1 MLNREEAY
9 MLLRKYTSKPFLLR
23 HALSVEAVMRRFAEL
38 TNHDV
43 EYWGIV
49 GLLHDIDY
57 EKWPKQ
63 HCKKAQKLLHEAG
76 FDEAFIHAVVCHGYG
91 LVTNVEPELQMEKV
105 LYTIDELTGLV
116 SAAALM
122 RPSKSVLDMEVKS
135 LKKKF
140 KDKTF
145 AAKVDRSVIQNGCNM
160 LGMSLDEVMLHT
172 LEGMQTV
179 ADEIGLKGNA

>member
-1 MLNREEAY
+1 MMNREEAY
-9 MLLRKYTSKPFLLR
+9 ELLKKYTSTPFLLH
-23 HALSVEAVMRRFAEL
+23 HALSVEAIMRRFAEL
-38 TNHDV
+38 TGNDV
-43 EYWGIV
+43 DYWGIV

-63 HCKKAQKLLHEAG
+63 HCKKAPQLLREAG

-91 LVTNVEPELQMEKV
+91 LVTKVEPELQMEKV

-145 AAKVDRSVIQNGCNM
+145 AAKVDRSVIQNGCEL

-172 LEGMQTV
+172 LKGMQTV
-179 ADEIGLKGNA
+179 ADQIGLRGTL

>member
-1 MLNREEAY
+1 
-9 MLLRKYTSKPFLLR
+9 
-23 HALSVEAVMRRFAEL
+23 MRRFAEL
-38 TNHDV
+38 TGNDV
-43 EYWGIV
+43 DYWGIV

-63 HCKKAQKLLHEAG
+63 HCKKAPQLLREAG

-91 LVTNVEPELQMEKV
+91 LVTKVEPELQMEKV

-145 AAKVDRSVIQNGCNM
+145 AAKVDRSVIQNGCEL

-179 ADEIGLKGNA
+179 ADQIGLRGTL

>member
-1 MLNREEAY
+1 MLNRDEAY
-9 MLLRKYTSKPFLLR
+9 ELLKRYTSTTFLLR

-38 TNHDV
+38 TNSDV

-57 EKWPKQ
+57 EKWPEQ
-63 HCKKAQKLLHEAG
+63 HCKKAPELLREAG

-91 LVTNVEPELQMEKV
+91 LVTNVEPKLQMEKV

-122 RPSKSVLDMEVKS
+122 RPSKSILDMEVKS

-145 AAKVDRSVIQNGCNM
+145 AAKVDRSVIQNGCDM
-160 LGMSLDEVMLHT
+160 LGMPLDEVMLHT
-172 LEGMQTV
+172 LEGMKTV
-179 ADEIGLKGNA
+179 ADQIGLKGTV